1 MGRDVGVV
9 TFPQNPKMLITI
21 RTESGEHIP
30 ETLICLRKV
39 PRKNYKIIWDFFS
52 STSLGMS
59 AGGVWGSR

>member
-1 MGRDVGVV
+1 MGRDVGAV

-39 PRKNYKIIWDFFS
+39 PRKNYTIIWDFFS
-52 STSLGMS
+52 HISGSVRS
-59 AGGVWGSR
+59 GVWGSRY